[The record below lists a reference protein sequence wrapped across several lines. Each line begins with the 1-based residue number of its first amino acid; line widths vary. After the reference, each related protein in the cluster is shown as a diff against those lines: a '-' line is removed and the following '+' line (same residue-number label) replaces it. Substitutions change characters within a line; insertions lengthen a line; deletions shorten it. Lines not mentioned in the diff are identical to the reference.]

1 MVGEPLKS
9 EDWWVGVRTSFQVQ
23 MEAIGGCKQKS
34 DLFLFCKLALAAVR
48 RVDLRG
54 QEGKEGAW

>member
-1 MVGEPLKS
+1 M
-9 EDWWVGVRTSFQVQ
+9 GVRTSFQVQ
-23 MEAIGGCKQKS
+23 TEAIGGCKQKS